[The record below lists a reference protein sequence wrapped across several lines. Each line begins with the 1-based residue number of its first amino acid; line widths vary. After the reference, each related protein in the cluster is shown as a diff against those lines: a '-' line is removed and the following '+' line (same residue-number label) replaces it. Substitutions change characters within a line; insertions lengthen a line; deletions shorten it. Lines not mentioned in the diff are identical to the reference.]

1 MVEYRTEEGRHINK
15 VTPTHYRNYLSAEE
29 IDAKAKEN
37 GFSTIFFTLGT
48 GFANWLD
55 DDAYVARQI
64 FYRNRPLKLPNH
76 TNFIN
81 EFLYGPNWRIPAK
94 KKVDYHNRGF
104 GGHPILFVQDQNDPK
119 GPLQLLI

>member
-29 IDAKAKEN
+29 IDAKATEN

-64 FYRNRPLKLPNH
+64 FYGNRPLKLPNH
-76 TNFIN
+76 TNLIN
-81 EFLYGPNWRIPAK
+81 EFLYGPDWRIPIK
-94 KKVDYHNRGF
+94 KDVEYISRVA
-104 GGHPILFVQDQNDPK
+104 GGRPILWIKDQYYPE
-119 GPLQLLI
+119 GQFQLLI

>member
-1 MVEYRTEEGRHINK
+1 MVEYRTEKGRHRNK

-29 IDAKAKEN
+29 IDAKATEN

-64 FYRNRPLKLPNH
+64 FYGNRPLNLPNH
-76 TNFIN
+76 TNLIN

-94 KKVDYHNRGF
+94 KRG
-104 GGHPILFVQDQNDPK
+104 
-119 GPLQLLI
+119 